1 MGEIR
6 EDGNGVYF
14 KFGNQRPDNCP
25 LQCSDITVACLL
37 VLSISR
43 KSFFQNFIF
52 TKLIITWFCKSLA
65 FNYWRTH
72 GFECFYVV
80 VS

>member
-6 EDGNGVYF
+6 EDENRVYF

-25 LQCSDITVACLL
+25 MQWSDITVACLV